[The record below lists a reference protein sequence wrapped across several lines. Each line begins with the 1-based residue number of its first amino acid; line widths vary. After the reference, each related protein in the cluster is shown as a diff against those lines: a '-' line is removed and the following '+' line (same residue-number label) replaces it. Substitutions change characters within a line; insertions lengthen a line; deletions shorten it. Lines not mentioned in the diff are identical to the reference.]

1 MFQKPATTIDWQIE
15 KLIERGLQ
23 IENKELAKH
32 YLSNVSYY
40 RLGEY
45 WYVLQ
50 ADKENHIFKEEATF
64 EKVINLYEFDREL
77 KILLFDIIERIEISL
92 TLGGFKILIFLRTV
106 QLL

>member
-15 KLIERGLQ
+15 KLIERGFQ

-50 ADKENHIFKEEATF
+50 ADKEKHTFKEEATF

-77 KILLFDIIERIEISL
+77 KILL
-92 TLGGFKILIFLRTV
+92 
-106 QLL
+106 

>member
-1 MFQKPATTIDWQIE
+1 MANRKTHRKRFTNRK
-15 KLIERGLQ
+15 
-23 IENKELAKH
+23 KELAKH

-50 ADKENHIFKEEATF
+50 ADKEKHTFKEEVTF

-77 KILLFDIIERIEISL
+77 KILLLNLFKLFLRDLEINPNKS
-92 TLGGFKILIFLRTV
+92 ILIQVISRK
-106 QLL
+106 

>member
-23 IENKELAKH
+23 IENKKLAEH

-50 ADKENHIFKEEATF
+50 ADKVNHTFKEDATF
-64 EKVINLYEFDREL
+64 EKVVNLYEFDREL
-77 KILLFDIIERIEISL
+77 KILR
-92 TLGGFKILIFLRTV
+92 TL
-106 QLL
+106 